1 MRCGLVWRGDVDLFF
16 LKRYLSES
24 HKKIEI
30 PTGIVFVLPFQILH
44 LHILCIVTHTFIFNF
59 NIFIFIRWI

>member
-30 PTGIVFVLPFQILH
+30 PTGIVFIVAKISRRVLLPE
-44 LHILCIVTHTFIFNF
+44 N
-59 NIFIFIRWI
+59 

>member
-30 PTGIVFVLPFQILH
+30 PTGIVFIVAKISRRVLLPVELSR
-44 LHILCIVTHTFIFNF
+44 CICCA
-59 NIFIFIRWI
+59 